1 LTLISIQKIDDKT
14 FRRRE
19 QILNVEVVA
28 QSKYTWELTFR
39 GICDGGD
46 SLAQSSFGTRISK
59 YKQNSLLE
67 TKPPLAQSR
76 C

>member
-39 GICDGGD
+39 AQAQFGIGD
-46 SLAQSSFGTRISK
+46 RNQSI
-59 YKQNSLLE
+59 
-67 TKPPLAQSR
+67 
-76 C
+76 